1 MTNSSIVLLVDD
13 DPAVRSALKFSLE
26 LDGFTVEAHASGEA
40 LAAQE
45 RLPTEGCL
53 VLDQNLPG
61 MSGLDLLAVLRARR
75 IDLPA
80 VLITTH
86 PNAALRRRATQSGV
100 AIVEKPLLGE
110 ALVHGV
116 RAALDRTAASVAAVP
131 SGAPS

>member
-1 MTNSSIVLLVDD
+1 
-13 DPAVRSALKFSLE
+13 
-26 LDGFTVEAHASGEA
+26 
-40 LAAQE
+40 
-45 RLPTEGCL
+45 

-86 PNAALRRRATQSGV
+86 PNAALRRRAAQSGV
-100 AIVEKPLLGE
+100 VIIEKPLLGE
-110 ALVHGV
+110 ALVQGV
-116 RAALDRTAASVAAVP
+116 RAALERAAAGVVAAS

>member
-1 MTNSSIVLLVDD
+1 MILLVDN

-26 LDGFTVEAHASGEA
+26 LDGFSVDAHASGEA
-40 LAAQE
+40 LAAQDG
-45 RLPTEGCL
+45 LPVKGCL

-86 PNAALRRRATQSGV
+86 PNAALRRRAAQSGV
-100 AIVEKPLLGE
+100 AIIEKPLLGDT
-110 ALVHGV
+110 LVQGV
-116 RAALDRTAASVAAVP
+116 RAALERAAATVAQPGVP
-131 SGAPS
+131 S